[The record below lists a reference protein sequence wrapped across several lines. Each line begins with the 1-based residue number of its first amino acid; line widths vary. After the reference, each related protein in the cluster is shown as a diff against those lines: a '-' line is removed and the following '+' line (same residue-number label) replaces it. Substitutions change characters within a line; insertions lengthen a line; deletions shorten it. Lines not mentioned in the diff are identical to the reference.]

1 MPPRSIWKGAISF
14 GMVAIPVK
22 LYPATQSKNIAFVT
36 LHSTCQ
42 TRLRQKRYCSTH
54 DAEVELAEVVKGY
67 EYSKDQ
73 YVVMEE
79 ADFQNLPVPS
89 THTVNIAQFVDLK
102 EIDPIY
108 FDRSYVLEPES
119 VGEKPFYLLR
129 KTLESTDRVAV
140 AKVSLR
146 QKEHLCTL
154 RPYGQA
160 IIMATMYYP
169 DELRSLEELTLPEE
183 DSLVSDAELQ
193 MAATLVDQLTGSFDP
208 EQHEDEYRSAVEKAI
223 EARLTSA
230 EPVTAAPAPARGKV
244 VDLMAALRDSV
255 ELVKQETAKKE
266 RKTSAAKPRSGRKPA
281 KEPVPSQTA

>member
-1 MPPRSIWKGAISF
+1 MPPRAIWKGAISF

-36 LHSTCQ
+36 LHSTCH

-89 THTVNIAQFVDLK
+89 THTVDIAQFVDLQ

-129 KTLESTDRVAV
+129 KTLESTSRVAV

-160 IIMATMYYP
+160 IIMSTMYYP
-169 DELRSLEELTLPEE
+169 DELRSLDELTLPEE

-193 MAATLVDQLTGSFDP
+193 MAATLVDQLTSSFEP
-208 EQHEDEYRSAVEKAI
+208 EQHEDEYRAAVEKAI

-244 VDLMAALRDSV
+244 VDLMAALRDSI
-255 ELVKQETAKKE
+255 ELVKEETAKKE
-266 RKTSAAKPRSGRKPA
+266 RKTSAAKPRSSKKSA
-281 KEPVPSQTA
+281 KEPVPTQTA